1 MDQGLIPRRYAKAL
15 HMFALEKG
23 TDKRVYEL
31 LKQMATAMQQQPQ
44 LCNVLANPYVS
55 AKDKTDLLATA
66 AGAGKDDTTFADFTA
81 LLLKNRRVE
90 FARHIAL
97 SYLDIFR
104 NANNLYLV
112 DITTAVELDS
122 SETEKL
128 HSVVQ
133 KHLGYATAEYSHHV
147 DPQLIGGFVIN
158 INSERLD
165 ASVSNE
171 LKQLRFRLLANS

>member
-15 HMFALEKG
+15 YTYALEKG
-23 TDKRVYEL
+23 TDKRVYQL
-31 LKQMATAMQQQPQ
+31 MKQLADTMQQQQ
-44 LCNVLANPYVS
+44 LLCHAMANPYVS
-55 AKDKTDLLATA
+55 AQDKTALLATA

-90 FARHIAL
+90 FARQIAL
-97 SYLDIFR
+97 AYLDIYR
-104 NANNLYLV
+104 NANNIYLV
-112 DITTAVELDS
+112 DITTAVELDNDQS
-122 SETEKL
+122 EKL
-128 HSVVQ
+128 HGLVQ
-133 KHLGYATAEYSHHV
+133 KQLGDATAEYSHHV

-171 LKQLRFRLLANS
+171 LKQLRFRLMANQ

>member
-1 MDQGLIPRRYAKAL
+1 MDNGLIPLRYAKAL
-15 HMFALEKG
+15 HMFAIEKG

-31 LKQMATAMQQQPQ
+31 MKQLAATMSNEPA
-44 LCNVLANPYVS
+44 LCQVMANPYVS
-55 AKDKTDLLATA
+55 AQDKTALLTTA

-81 LLLKNRRVE
+81 LLLKNRRIE
-90 FARHIAL
+90 FARQIAL
-97 SYLDIFR
+97 AYLDLYR
-104 NANNLYLV
+104 QANNIYLV
-112 DITTAVELDS
+112 DITTAVELDND
-122 SETEKL
+122 ETEKL

-133 KHLGYATAEYSHHV
+133 KHLGKATAEYSHHV

-171 LKQLRFRLLANS
+171 LKQLSLRLAAH